1 MKLEELAKIE
11 VGGNFLR
18 FDNGFEFAFQI
29 VNFEPEEVEKE
40 YQGKKS
46 TKFQWKIL
54 LKDITVINKKI
65 TDYIQEVNPDKYK
78 KILAQELN
86 KSIVLELPKTASKE
100 LAIFCL
106 ENQTKVSDQVKM
118 TRTGEKSNT
127 KYLFNKKELREN
139 NEIEN

>member
-1 MKLEELAKIE
+1 MNIEELAKIE

-18 FDNGFEFAFQI
+18 FDNGFEFNYQI

-46 TKFQWKIL
+46 SSKFQWKIL
-54 LKDITVINKKI
+54 LKDITIINKKI
-65 TDYIQEVNPDKYK
+65 TDYIQEVNPDKYE

-86 KSIVLELPKTASKE
+86 KSYILELPKTASKE

-106 ENQTKVSDQVKM
+106 ENQIKVSDQIKM
-118 TRTGEKSNT
+118 TRTGDKTNT
-127 KYLFNKKELREN
+127 KYLFNKQE
-139 NEIEN
+139 